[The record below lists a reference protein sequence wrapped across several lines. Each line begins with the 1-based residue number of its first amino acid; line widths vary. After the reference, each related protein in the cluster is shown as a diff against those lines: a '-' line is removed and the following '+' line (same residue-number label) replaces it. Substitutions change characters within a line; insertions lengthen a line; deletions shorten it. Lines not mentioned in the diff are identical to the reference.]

1 MTERDKLVMSIRA
14 SIPNINVECSSDLE
28 SFQNK
33 TLRPIL
39 KFQNDLTLS
48 ILKSTKGFKQ
58 LKGKEHLENFHILL
72 KSFLDKNLKLKNQ
85 IVSSVI
91 ALFTEEELV
100 FYFENN
106 KAISKRIISMQFK
119 RFADKLGE

>member
-1 MTERDKLVMSIRA
+1 MSVRET
-14 SIPNINVECSSDLE
+14 IPNINVDCSSELE

-48 ILKSTKGFKQ
+48 ILKSTKGYEQ
-58 LKGKEHLENFHILL
+58 LKGKEHLENFHIHL
-72 KSFLDKNLKLKNQ
+72 KSFLDKNIKLKNQ
-85 IVSSVI
+85 IVSSVT
-91 ALFTEEELV
+91 ALFTQEELI
-100 FYFENN
+100 FYFAHN

-119 RFADKLGE
+119 RFADEMGE